1 MSNTTNIK
9 PTRIGEI
16 KPKLMYGE
24 VVRRERA
31 ENYLNKHFT
40 IIEFSVTDLTSFNAV
55 SILANDDS
63 GEFVIDTTSSVIED
77 KLRQAESYFPILA
90 CIKKVKGKNGFGYFD
105 LV

>member
-1 MSNTTNIK
+1 MNSVTNVK
-9 PTRIGEI
+9 PLRIGEI

-24 VVRRERA
+24 VARRERA
-31 ENYLNKHFT
+31 ENYLNKDFT
-40 IIEFSVTDLTSFNAV
+40 IIEFSVTDLTKFNAI

>member
-1 MSNTTNIK
+1 MSNITKK
-9 PTRIGEI
+9 PLRISGV

-24 VVRRERA
+24 VARRERA
-31 ENYLNKHFT
+31 ENYLNKDFT
-40 IIEFSVTDLTSFNAV
+40 IIEFSVTDLTKFNAI
-55 SILANDDS
+55 SILVNDDS

-90 CIKKVKGKNGFGYFD
+90 SIKKVKGKNGFRYFD

>member
-1 MSNTTNIK
+1 MSNVTNVN
-9 PTRIGEI
+9 PVRIGEI

-31 ENYLNKHFT
+31 ENYLNKDFT
-40 IIEFSVTDLTSFNAV
+40 IVEFTVTDLSKFNAI
-55 SILANDDS
+55 SILANDES

>member
-1 MSNTTNIK
+1 MNSITNVK

-16 KPKLMYGE
+16 KARRMYGE

-31 ENYLNKHFT
+31 ENYLNKDFT
-40 IIEFSVTDLTSFNAV
+40 IIEFSVTDLTSFNAI

-77 KLRQAESYFPILA
+77 KLRQAEGYLPILA
-90 CIKKVKGKNGFGYFD
+90 CIKKVKGKNGFRYFD

>member
-1 MSNTTNIK
+1 MSNIANVK

-24 VVRRERA
+24 VARRERA
-31 ENYLNKHFT
+31 ENYLNKDFT
-40 IIEFSVTDLTSFNAV
+40 IIEFSVTDLTEFNAV
-55 SILANDDS
+55 SILANDDT
-63 GEFVIDTTSSVIED
+63 GQFVIDTTSGVIED

-90 CIKKVKGKNGFGYFD
+90 SIKKVKGKNGFRYFD

>member
-1 MSNTTNIK
+1 MSNIANVK

-31 ENYLNKHFT
+31 ENYLNKDFT
-40 IIEFSVTDLTSFNAV
+40 IVEFSVTDLAKFNAI

-90 CIKKVKGKNGFGYFD
+90 CIKK
-105 LV
+105 

>member
-1 MSNTTNIK
+1 MSNIANVK

-31 ENYLNKHFT
+31 ENYLNKDFT
-40 IIEFSVTDLTSFNAV
+40 IVEFSVTDLAKFNAI

>member
-1 MSNTTNIK
+1 MSNIANVK

-16 KPKLMYGE
+16 KPVLMYGE

-31 ENYLNKHFT
+31 ENYLNKDFT

>member
-1 MSNTTNIK
+1 MSNIANVK

-16 KPKLMYGE
+16 KPVLMYGE

-31 ENYLNKHFT
+31 ENYLNKDFT
-40 IIEFSVTDLTSFNAV
+40 ILEFAVTDLTKFNAI

>member
-1 MSNTTNIK
+1 MNSITNVK
-9 PTRIGEI
+9 PARIGEI

-24 VVRRERA
+24 VARRERA
-31 ENYLNKHFT
+31 ENYLNKDFT
-40 IIEFSVTDLTSFNAV
+40 IIEFSVTNLTTFNAV
-55 SILANDDS
+55 SILANDDT
-63 GEFVIDTTSSVIED
+63 GQFVIDTTSGVIED

>member
-1 MSNTTNIK
+1 MNSITNVK
-9 PTRIGEI
+9 PLRIGDI

-24 VVRRERA
+24 AVRRERA
-31 ENYLNKHFT
+31 EDYLNKDFT
-40 IIEFSVTDLTSFNAV
+40 IVGFSVTNLTKFNAV
-55 SILANDDS
+55 SILANDES

-77 KLRQAESYFPILA
+77 KLRQAESYFPILG

>member
-1 MSNTTNIK
+1 MSNVTNVN
-9 PTRIGEI
+9 PVRIGEI

-31 ENYLNKHFT
+31 ENYLNKEFT

-55 SILANDDS
+55 SILANDES